1 MDRWLIRK
9 EDVVE
14 EIEAKDG
21 LPSADRNDEDTLLL
35 AGPSQAKFG
44 AVNYVKTQDT
54 IPIRESFTPKG
65 VKWDTTYMNWPEIHH
80 QCIEFIRWLNSTSK
94 IIFLVREENVR
105 QWRDYVN
112 LDETVEAIK
121 IELDLGIKVFGESR
135 LFRRDSQA
143 DITHHIL

>member
-1 MDRWLIRK
+1 
-9 EDVVE
+9 
-14 EIEAKDG
+14 
-21 LPSADRNDEDTLLL
+21 
-35 AGPSQAKFG
+35 
-44 AVNYVKTQDT
+44 
-54 IPIRESFTPKG
+54 
-65 VKWDTTYMNWPEIHH
+65 MNWPEIHH